1 MKILVTGATG
11 FVGTAL
17 VRLLK
22 RQGHALVL
30 VANQNAA
37 KTSQHHFHSLDIS
50 TRPDWRPLLI
60 GCDVVVHLAARVH
73 VMKESEN
80 ADQEYLK
87 LNVEATNHLAQQAL
101 ESGVK
106 RFIYL
111 SSLKVNGEC
120 NVYERAFTEQD
131 TQNPVGSYA
140 QSKYQAEQILFD
152 LARKS
157 SLEVT
162 VIRPPLVYGPNVRA
176 NFQSLLSVVYNQRPL
191 PFAGIKNQRSYVYVE
206 NLVSLIARCLDHP
219 KAANECFFVSDGH
232 DLSTPQLIAACAT
245 ALGVKP
251 KLFYV
256 PQSVLHWFS
265 KFLRKEAFYQRLCGD
280 LTVDISKSKRLLGW
294 RPQFSVE
301 AGMTETAKAFKRSFV
316 LNQHS

>member
-17 VRLLK
+17 VRLFQ

-30 VANQNAA
+30 VASQNAA
-37 KTSQHHFHSLDIS
+37 KSPQDHFHPLDIS

-73 VMKESEN
+73 VMKEREN
-80 ADQEYLK
+80 ADQAYFK
-87 LNVEATNHLAQQAL
+87 LNVEATKHLAQQAL

-120 NVYERAFTEQD
+120 NLDGRAFTEQD
-131 TQNPVGSYA
+131 TPSPVGSYA
-140 QSKYQAEQILFD
+140 QSKHQAEKILFD

-176 NFQSLLSVVYNQRPL
+176 NFKSLLSVVYHQRPL

-219 KAANECFFVSDGH
+219 RAANECFLVSDAH
-232 DLSTPQLIAACAT
+232 DLSTPQLIFACAT

-251 KLFYV
+251 KLFYL
-256 PQSVLHWFS
+256 PQSLLHWFS
-265 KFLRKEAFYQRLCGD
+265 KLLGKEAFYQRLCGD
-280 LTVDISKSKRLLGW
+280 LRVDISKSKRLLGW
-294 RPQFSVE
+294 RPPFSVE
-301 AGMTETAKAFKRSFV
+301 AGLLETAKVFKS
-316 LNQHS
+316 NIENKN

>member
-22 RQGHALVL
+22 SQGHTLVL
-30 VANQNAA
+30 VASKNAA
-37 KTSQHHFHSLDIS
+37 KTPQDHFHPLDIS

-73 VMKESEN
+73 VMKEREN
-80 ADQEYLK
+80 ADQAYFK
-87 LNVEATNHLAQQAL
+87 LNVEATKHLAQQAL

-120 NVYERAFTEQD
+120 NLDGRAFTEQD
-131 TQNPVGSYA
+131 TPNPVGSYA

-176 NFQSLLSVVYNQRPL
+176 NFQSLLSVVYHQRPL

-219 KAANECFFVSDGH
+219 RAANECFLVSDAH
-232 DLSTPQLIAACAT
+232 DLSTPQLIVACAT

-251 KLFYV
+251 KLFYL
-256 PQSVLHWFS
+256 PQSLLHWFS
-265 KFLRKEAFYQRLCGD
+265 KFLGKEAFYQRLCGD
-280 LTVDISKSKRLLGW
+280 LRVDISKSKRLLGW
-294 RPQFSVE
+294 RPPFSVE
-301 AGMTETAKAFKRSFV
+301 AGLLETAKTFKC
-316 LNQHS
+316 NIENKN

>member
-22 RQGHALVL
+22 SQGHTLVL
-30 VANQNAA
+30 VTSKNAA
-37 KTSQHHFHSLDIS
+37 KTSQQHFHPLDIS

-73 VMKESEN
+73 VMKEKAED
-80 ADQEYLK
+80 ADQAYFK

-120 NVYERAFTEQD
+120 NVDERAFTEQD
-131 TQNPVGSYA
+131 TPSPVGSYA
-140 QSKYQAEQILFD
+140 QSKHQAEKILFD

-176 NFQSLLSVVYNQRPL
+176 NFQSLLSVVYHQRPL

-219 KAANECFFVSDGH
+219 KAANECFFVSDAH

-265 KFLRKEAFYQRLCGD
+265 KFLGKEAFYQRLCGD

-294 RPQFSVE
+294 KPPFSME
-301 AGMTETAKAFKRSFV
+301 TGMIETAKAFKKSFV
-316 LNQHS
+316 LNQY